1 MNKTK
6 RPKIEIGTTFPHF
19 WRDRYVNAEVVS
31 RRKDGGRWLWKI
43 RLTESQQP
51 IRRVESETIVEFEK
65 TTKHL
70 ADELAFID
78 SLPRYTPS
86 GKLEATCVVQWI
98 DFGAGD
104 TLGGL
109 WCEIREPY
117 KCGGS
122 RNTHWARSEYG
133 TVDRLLASGEAR
145 ESHADRVI
153 AARCRAFYADGIRW
167 NRIAISSDGTVR
179 VWDAVSKQYTTCH
192 ALSASTQSRLRR
204 QARDIEHL
212 TSQT

>member
-31 RRKDGGRWLWKI
+31 RRKDGRRWLWKI

-51 IRRVESETIVEFEK
+51 IRRAESETIVEFEK
-65 TTKHL
+65 TTKSL

-78 SLPRYTPS
+78 SLPCYGPS
-86 GKLEATCVVQWI
+86 GKLENTCVVQWI
-98 DFGAGD
+98 DFGG
-104 TLGGL
+104 GGL
-109 WCEIREPY
+109 WCEIREPH

-133 TVDRLLASGEAR
+133 TVDRLLASGDAR
-145 ESHADRVI
+145 DPLADRVI
-153 AARCRAFYADGIRW
+153 AARCRAFSSEGIRW
-167 NRIAISSDGTVR
+167 YRIAVSSDGTVR
-179 VWDAVSKQYTTCH
+179 VWDAVSKQYSTCH
-192 ALSASTQSRLRR
+192 ALSASTQARLRR
-204 QARDIEHL
+204 QVRDIEHL
-212 TSQT
+212 ASQT

>member
-31 RRKDGGRWLWKI
+31 RRKDGRRWLWKI

-65 TTKHL
+65 TTKSL

-78 SLPRYTPS
+78 SLPCYGPS
-86 GKLEATCVVQWI
+86 YKLENTCVVQWI
-98 DFGAGD
+98 DFGG
-104 TLGGL
+104 GGL
-109 WCEIREPY
+109 WCEIREPH

-153 AARCRAFYADGIRW
+153 AARCRAFSGEGIRW
-167 NRIAISSDGTVR
+167 YRIAVSSDGTVR
-179 VWDAVSKQYTTCH
+179 VWDAASKHYTTCH
-192 ALSASTQSRLRR
+192 ALSAAAQARLRR